1 MSQTNDDKQTVNAHG
16 ELRPAQ
22 LSCAAL
28 AYLGDSV
35 IEILTR
41 EHLIAHGLSTAAHLN
56 TAARGYVTAPAQA
69 EAMKR
74 IFPMLDEQE
83 AAVFRRGRNNV
94 HANVPKR
101 ASVSEYRMATGM
113 ETLFAYLYL
122 SGNMVRARQLFAAAY
137 PDAPAVPPDVQ

>member
-1 MSQTNDDKQTVNAHG
+1 MSETLLFGDDRADVAHG
-16 ELRPAQ
+16 GAVPDAAQ

-35 IEILTR
+35 LELLVR

-69 EAMKR
+69 EAMKH
-74 IFPMLDEQE
+74 ILPMLDEQE

-94 HANVPKR
+94 HANVLLRLVFPIPLK
-101 ASVSEYRMATGM
+101 
-113 ETLFAYLYL
+113 
-122 SGNMVRARQLFAAAY
+122 
-137 PDAPAVPPDVQ
+137 